1 MISNELINPCH
12 KIYNVAYYTS
22 ISLTIAVNFFSIS
35 QTIYINQEFK
45 IEKIY

>member
-1 MISNELINPCH
+1 MLH
-12 KIYNVAYYTS
+12 IYF
-22 ISLTIAVNFFSIS
+22 LTIAVNFFQYLKRIS